1 MLHDVFLVSNFP
13 DVANFKL
20 QFTTE
25 IGNKLRTNIALKTKA
40 AGRKMKSTV
49 GTVKPDVKC
58 TAGLGSRLT
67 ERTLAVQT

>member
-25 IGNKLRTNIALKTKA
+25 IGNKLRKNTALKTKA
-40 AGRKMKSTV
+40 AGGKMKSTG
-49 GTVKPDVKC
+49 GTVKPDLQC
-58 TAGLGSRLT
+58 TAELGSRLT